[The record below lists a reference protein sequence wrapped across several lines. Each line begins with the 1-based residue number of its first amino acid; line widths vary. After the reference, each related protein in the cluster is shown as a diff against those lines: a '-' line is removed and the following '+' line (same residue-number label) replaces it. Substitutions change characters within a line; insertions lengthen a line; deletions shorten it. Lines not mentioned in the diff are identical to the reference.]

1 MPSTQRTDDR
11 QPLGRLLSIAE
22 VAEALGVEVR
32 HVRRLV
38 HEKRIP
44 YIKWATC
51 SASTPETLQSGST
64 RIGVVRGIH
73 GPGSPTDRASG
84 RWAT

>member
-44 YIKWATC
+44 YIKWGHLLRFDPADI
-51 SASTPETLQSGST
+51 AAWVDAYRRYPQ
-64 RIGVVRGIH
+64 
-73 GPGSPTDRASG
+73 GP
-84 RWAT
+84 